1 MKKRPIY
8 LDNSATTPIVD
19 GALEAYVTASREHF
33 GNPSSLHGVGV
44 DAEHLISSARTDI
57 LRSLYTS
64 TGDIIFTGSGT
75 EANNLAITGRAHAK
89 ERFRRGAKIITSEGE
104 HASVNMPLAELE
116 REGYKIAKI
125 PTRGGILD
133 LAALEKELSPST
145 VLVSIML
152 VNNETGAVYNI
163 PEVARLIKRICPSAY
178 LHVDATQGYMKIP
191 FSPEAL
197 GADMVTISAHKIGG
211 PKGVG
216 ALYISERV
224 MTEKGISAVILG
236 GGQEKGLRSGT
247 ENVPAIYAFGTAA
260 KIAHAS
266 IKENASYIESL
277 RTRLIE
283 GIRSRDEL
291 SELSL
296 ITPDMH
302 APHILNITLPSIKS
316 ETMLHYLSSL
326 GIYVSSGSAC
336 SSNTSH
342 KSEALL
348 AYGRSDAEAD
358 ASIRVSFSH
367 QNTPEDV
374 DLLIEALCSGLHKL
388 ARVR

>member
-1 MKKRPIY
+1 MEKRLVY
-8 LDNSATTPIVD
+8 LDNSATTPIID
-19 GALEAYVTASREHF
+19 EALEAYISASREHY

-44 DAEHLISSARTDI
+44 DAEHLIKSAREDI
-57 LRSLYTS
+57 LRSLYTTS
-64 TGDIIFTGSGT
+64 GDIIFTGSGT

-89 ERFRRGAKIITSEGE
+89 ARFHRGAKIITSDGE
-104 HASVNMPLAELE
+104 HASVNMPLAKLE
-116 REGYKIAKI
+116 EEGYKIAKI
-125 PTRGGILD
+125 PTRGGTLD
-133 LAALEKELSPST
+133 LSALERELTQNT

-163 PEVARLIKRICPSAY
+163 PEASKVIRRVCPSAY

-197 GADMVTISAHKIGG
+197 GADMVTVSAHKIGG

-224 MTEKGISAVILG
+224 KTEKGISAVILG
-236 GGQEKGLRSGT
+236 GGQENGLRSGT
-247 ENVPAIYAFGTAA
+247 ENVPAISAFGAA
-260 KIAHAS
+260 ARVALGNIR
-266 IKENASYIESL
+266 ENSSYIESL

-283 GIRSRDEL
+283 GIRSREEL

-302 APHILNITLPSIKS
+302 APHILNIALPSIKS

-348 AYGRSDAEAD
+348 AYGRSEAEAD

-367 QNTPEDV
+367 KNTPEDV
-374 DLLIEALCSGLHKL
+374 DLLIDALCSGIHKL